1 MSTDA
6 SDLDKKILEK
16 AVQPEEY
23 EIDGEKTRSRPI
35 PDMIKLDEYL
45 SKKRASR
52 NPWAGMKIARISTQG
67 PER

>member
-6 SDLDKKILEK
+6 SDLEKKMLEEALK
-16 AVQPEEY
+16 PEEY
-23 EIDGEKTRSRPI
+23 EHAGERVRSRPI
-35 PDMIKLDEYL
+35 PDMIKLDEHL

>member
-6 SDLDKKILEK
+6 SDLEKKILEK

-35 PDMIKLDEYL
+35 PDMIKLDDLPAFYPR
-45 SKKRASR
+45 SAH
-52 NPWAGMKIARISTQG
+52 
-67 PER
+67 PEIHGQE